1 MPWLSQPLKKCL
13 IMQSNGAHIHDTHF
27 FTKENWNFRRVL
39 FLRVEVW
46 VFRNGKNWCFMLLAC
61 HACMGHDLMAKWIQ
75 IILIMP
81 SNSFICIQFTF
92 PRSYIRPTY
101 FVQWTPKTVQWT
113 VFGNDQTVQVQLY
126 FFHAWRYMLLF
137 VHAHG
142 THTMQS
148 LTEK

>member
-1 MPWLSQPLKKCL
+1 
-13 IMQSNGAHIHDTHF
+13 
-27 FTKENWNFRRVL
+27 
-39 FLRVEVW
+39 
-46 VFRNGKNWCFMLLAC
+46 MLLAC

-81 SNSFICIQFTF
+81 SNSFIRIQFTF

>member
-1 MPWLSQPLKKCL
+1 MPCLSQPLKKCL

-46 VFRNGKNWCFMLLAC
+46 VFWNGKNWCFMLLAC

-92 PRSYIRPTY
+92 PRRTYGLPTSYSGPPRQFSGPYLEMITLYKFSYISFMHGAICFCLSMHT
-101 FVQWTPKTVQWT
+101 
-113 VFGNDQTVQVQLY
+113 
-126 FFHAWRYMLLF
+126 
-137 VHAHG
+137 AHI
-142 THTMQS
+142 QCS
-148 LTEK
+148 L